1 MTDRIQ
7 KMLDYYIKDKG
18 HHQYRQPE
26 TDKYRYAVRYSE
38 MGLDDLERSVYR
50 LADVLAEEKP
60 VVFPDEKICLI
71 RTVTTLPE
79 IFTEDEFGKIASEH
93 YIHEQGKV
101 CNICPDYTNLLY
113 TGFEEKTHQIR
124 QMAERFEKEG
134 RDDEAGY
141 EHRLLAVI
149 ESVRSFMERY
159 AAEADNVGNHDAAKI
174 LYKLMYEA
182 PETLQEALQFLRVI
196 HYCLW
201 CSFNYHNGLGRFDQ
215 YMYRYYEKDIRE
227 GRLTKETALELVE
240 EFFISLNK
248 DSDLYTGMQQ
258 GDNGQSMMLGGLNRD
273 GSESFNELSDIC
285 LQASLELK
293 LIDPKINLR
302 VNKKT
307 PLSEYIRGTQLTKV
321 GIGFPQYSN
330 DDVVFEALRRWG
342 YDEDDIYNYT
352 VAACWEFIIPGY
364 GTDIV
369 NVNGMSFP
377 KCAVASINKL
387 EQFDSFDEL
396 MEDVKSEIFRE
407 SDRLRDTAKN
417 VYMEPSPWMSLVMN
431 GCVENG
437 RDVSRGCKYNNYG
450 FHGTGIATAVD
461 SLASIRKYVFEEKKI
476 SRSDMLKVLDTD
488 FEGQDEL
495 LGELRYEGPKFG
507 NDDDRTDE
515 IAVKLLDWFAD
526 ALEGHK
532 NDVGGVYRAG
542 TGSAMYYIWQS
553 ENEQA
558 TPDGRRKGE
567 QFAANYSP
575 SIFTRLD
582 GPFSIIKSFAK
593 PNLARVA
600 NGGPLTIELSDTMFR
615 NEEAVGKTAA
625 FVKTFIDL
633 GGHQMQ
639 INAVNIDTL
648 RDARVHPEN
657 HKNLIVRVWG
667 WSGYFVELDECYQN
681 QIMKRMELTV

>member
-7 KMLDYYIKDKG
+7 KMLDYYVKEKA
-18 HHQYRQPE
+18 HHQFRQSAA
-26 TDKYRYAVRYSE
+26 DKYRYAVRYKE
-38 MGLDDLERSVYR
+38 NGLDDLDRSVCR
-50 LADVLAEEKP
+50 LRDVLGEETP
-60 VVFPDEKICLI
+60 VVFPDEKIVML
-71 RTVTTLPE
+71 RTVETLPE
-79 IFTEDEFGKIASEH
+79 IFTEDEFKKLSSEH
-93 YIHEQGKV
+93 YIHEQGKI
-101 CNICPDYTNLLY
+101 CNICPDYTHLLY
-113 TGFEEKTHQIR
+113 NGFVAKKAEIAAKAEEFARAGKAEEARYENALISTIEIIR
-124 QMAERFEKEG
+124 N
-134 RDDEAGY
+134 
-141 EHRLLAVI
+141 
-149 ESVRSFMERY
+149 FMERY
-159 AAEADNVGNHDAAKI
+159 ADEADKQGNAYASAT
-174 LYKLMYEA
+174 LRKLMNDA
-182 PETLQEALQFLRVI
+182 PETLAEALQYLRTI

-215 YMYRYYEKDIRE
+215 YMYPFYEKDIKA
-227 GRLTKETALELVE
+227 GRLTKETALELIE

-258 GDNGQSMMLGGLNRD
+258 GDNGQSMMLGGYNKD
-273 GSESFNELSDIC
+273 GSDCFNDLSDLC

-302 VNKKT
+302 VNKNT
-307 PLSEYIRGTQLTKV
+307 PLSRYVRGTELTKV

-342 YDEDDIYNYT
+342 YDEEDIYNYT

-387 EQFDSFDEL
+387 EQFDDFDAF
-396 MEDVKSEIFRE
+396 MEDVRNEIFRE
-407 SDRLRDTAKN
+407 SDRLRETAKN
-417 VYMEPSPWMSLVMN
+417 VYMEPSPLMSLIMN

-437 RDVSRGCKYNNYG
+437 KDASKGCKYNNYG

-461 SLASIRKYVFEEKKI
+461 SIAAVRKYVFEDKRVSKSE
-476 SRSDMLKVLDTD
+476 MLDILNKD
-488 FEGQDEL
+488 FEGQDEFL
-495 LGELRYEGPKFG
+495 NELRYEGPKFG
-507 NDDDRTDE
+507 NDDERTDE

-526 ALEGHK
+526 ALEGHN
-532 NDVGGVYRAG
+532 NDVGGIYRAG

-575 SIFTRLD
+575 SIFTRLE

-593 PNLARVA
+593 PNLERVC
-600 NGGPLTIELSDTMFR
+600 NGGPLTIELSDSMFR
-615 NEEAVGKTAA
+615 NEEAVAKTAA

-648 RDARVHPEN
+648 KDAKIHPEA

-681 QIMKRMELTV
+681 QIMKRMELVV